1 MENKDKLEILNNQK
15 KSVNHD
21 LVTLQYEVDFLLSLA
36 ETENIPDFAQG
47 DLEHNQTLIIL
58 FQKKLDWYDLK
69 IEELTAIIEN
79 TN

>member
-1 MENKDKLEILNNQK
+1 MENEDKLEILNNQK
-15 KSVNHD
+15 RSVNHD
-21 LVTLQYEVDFLLSLA
+21 LVRMQYELDFLLNLA
-36 ETENIPDFAQG
+36 ETESIPDFAQA
-47 DLEHNQTLIIL
+47 DLEHNQAMVIL

>member
-1 MENKDKLEILNNQK
+1 MENEDKLEILNNQK

-21 LVTLQYEVDFLLSLA
+21 LVRMQYELDFLLNLA
-36 ETENIPDFAQG
+36 ETETLPDFAQG
-47 DLEHNQTLIIL
+47 DLEHSQELVIL

-79 TN
+79 TI

>member
-1 MENKDKLEILNNQK
+1 MENEDKLEILNNQK
-15 KSVNHD
+15 KSINHD
-21 LVTLQYEVDFLLSLA
+21 LVRLQYELDFLLNLT
-36 ETENIPDFAQG
+36 ETENLPDFAQG
-47 DLEHNQTLIIL
+47 DLEYNQALFAL

>member
-1 MENKDKLEILNNQK
+1 MENENRLEILNNQK
-15 KSVNHD
+15 RSVSHD
-21 LVTLQYEVDFLLSLA
+21 LVRMQYELDFLLNLA
-36 ETENIPDFAQG
+36 ETESIPDFAQA
-47 DLEHNQTLIIL
+47 DLEHNQTLVIL